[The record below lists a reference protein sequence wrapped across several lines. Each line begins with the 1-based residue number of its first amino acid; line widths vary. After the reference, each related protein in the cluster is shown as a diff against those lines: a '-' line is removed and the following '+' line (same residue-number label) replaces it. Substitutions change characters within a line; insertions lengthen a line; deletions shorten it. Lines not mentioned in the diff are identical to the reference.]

1 MHMMDITAT
10 GEDNVLTNHSSDLL
24 FRQKQLERLKKEV
37 VDIEEM
43 NSGISIMDLGLG
55 RFRMDLVSYME
66 KN

>member
-10 GEDNVLTNHSSDLL
+10 GEDNVLTNNSSDLL
-24 FRQKQLERLKKEV
+24 FRQQQLERLKNEV

-43 NSGISIMDLGLG
+43 DSGISIMDLGLG
-55 RFRMDLVSYME
+55 RFRMDLVSYIE

>member
-1 MHMMDITAT
+1 MHMMDIT

-55 RFRMDLVSYME
+55 RFRMDLVSYIE

>member
-37 VDIEEM
+37 

-55 RFRMDLVSYME
+55 RFRMDLVSYIE